1 MKRILFTALAGIVL
15 ALPMRAQEQKQER
28 EHEIMSHATTDYE
41 KPESVV
47 PMKISTMTDM
57 INKRP
62 ALPAAADLMSPEAK
76 AAYAKRGALAYEA
89 AIEPFRLKLQGEQMA
104 LQNKMTELQALRQQ
118 QYAQQRA
125 YTEQAS
131 KQGLMLSQEESMQVI
146 MSSGL
151 NLETATEEQMM
162 NVLADAYAKK
172 WNISQAD
179 ARTFMGLAMNNPKQ
193 AEAFL
198 KQKYPALYNKLEA
211 NAPKAKDYV
220 ADDPDVDAYGTLQDQ
235 LTSLSEEARNL
246 KESSMEMSEHVSN
259 TMRAN
264 GLPGDYSLG
273 LTPTNKLEGLLIEA
287 IAGWPKS
294 TECTKAIQI
303 ENDLAARLEN
313 WQYWQGAKEG
323 QTICRPAWWIEG
335 RKQENTLFDTY
346 TERSAEKWI
355 DAAHEYDAQL
365 QSVANRLLALDAQ
378 LEQLRGGKEETLAY
392 CMAKLQVFT
401 VEMYLFDY
409 YRMASTYLASPCIYH
424 QEEQFCFVYTIKG

>member
-1 MKRILFTALAGIVL
+1 MKRTLFMALAGIVL
-15 ALPMRAQEQKQER
+15 AMPVTAQEW
-28 EHEIMSHATTDYE
+28 EHEIMSHATSDYE
-41 KPESVV
+41 VPENVV
-47 PMKISTMTDM
+47 PMKINTLADM

-62 ALPAAADLMSPEAK
+62 ALPTVADLMSPEAK
-76 AAYAKRGALAYEA
+76 AAYARKGALAYEA
-89 AIEPFRLKLQGEQMA
+89 AIQPFRLNFQGEQMA
-104 LQNKMTELQALRQQ
+104 LQNKMRELQSQRQQ
-118 QYAQQRA
+118 QYAQQRN

-131 KQGLMLSQEESMQVI
+131 KQGLMLSQEETMQVI

-151 NLETATEEQMM
+151 NLETATEEQMI

-179 ARTFMGLAMNNPKQ
+179 ARTFMGMAVKNPKQ

-198 KQKYPALYNKLEA
+198 KQKYPALYSKLEA

-220 ADDPDVDAYGTLQDQ
+220 MDDPNEDAYGKLQDQ
-235 LTSLSEEARNL
+235 LMNLSEEVRNL
-246 KESSMEMSEHVSN
+246 EESSMEMSKHTSN

-264 GLPGDYSLG
+264 SLTGDYSLG
-273 LTPTNKLEGLLIEA
+273 LAPTNKLEKLFIEA
-287 IAGWPKS
+287 ISGWPKS

-303 ENDLAARLEN
+303 ENGLNDRLEN

-323 QTICRPAWWIEG
+323 QTICRPAWWIDG
-335 RKQENTLFDTY
+335 RKQENVLFDAY
-346 TERSAEKWI
+346 TKRTAEQWI
-355 DAAHEYDAQL
+355 AAAHEYDAQL

-401 VEMYLFDY
+401 VEMYLADY

-424 QEEQFCFVYTIKG
+424 QEEQFCFEYWIKG

>member
-1 MKRILFTALAGIVL
+1 MKHTLFMALAGIVL
-15 ALPMRAQEQKQER
+15 AMPVTAQEW
-28 EHEIMSHATTDYE
+28 EHEIMSHATSDYE
-41 KPESVV
+41 VPENVV
-47 PMKISTMTDM
+47 PMKINTMADM

-62 ALPAAADLMSPEAK
+62 ALPTVVDLMSPEAK
-76 AAYAKRGALAYEA
+76 AAYARKGALAYEA
-89 AIEPFRLKLQGEQMA
+89 AIQPFRLNFQGEQMA
-104 LQNKMTELQALRQQ
+104 LQNKMRELQSQRQQ
-118 QYAQQRA
+118 QYAQQRN

-131 KQGLMLSQEESMQVI
+131 KQGLMLSQEETMQVI

-179 ARTFMGLAMNNPKQ
+179 ARTFMKMAASDPQK
-193 AEAFL
+193 AAAFL
-198 KQKYPALYNKLEA
+198 KQKYPALYSKLEA

-220 ADDPDVDAYGTLQDQ
+220 MDDPDEDAYGKLQDQ
-235 LTSLSEEARNL
+235 LMNLSEEARNL
-246 KESSMEMSEHVSN
+246 KESSMDITEHTNN

-273 LTPTNKLEGLLIEA
+273 LAPTNKLENLFIEA
-287 IAGWPKS
+287 IAGWQTS

-303 ENDLAARLEN
+303 ENGLNDRLDN
-313 WQYWQGAKEG
+313 WEYWNGAKEG
-323 QTICRPAWWIEG
+323 QTICRPAWWIDG
-335 RKQENTLFDTY
+335 RKQENALFDAY
-346 TERSAEKWI
+346 TKRTAEQWI
-355 DAAHEYDAQL
+355 AAAHEYDAQM

-424 QEEQFCFVYTIKG
+424 QEEQFCFEYWIKG

>member
-1 MKRILFTALAGIVL
+1 MKRTLFLVLAGIIL
-15 ALPMRAQEQKQER
+15 AIPVTAQEW
-28 EHEIMSHATTDYE
+28 EHEIMSHATSGYE
-41 KPESVV
+41 VPEGIV
-47 PMKISTMTDM
+47 PMKISTMADM

-62 ALPAAADLMSPEAK
+62 ALPTVADLMSPEAK
-76 AAYAKRGALAYEA
+76 AAYARKGALAYEA
-89 AIEPFRLKLQGEQMA
+89 AIQPFRLNFQGEQMA
-104 LQNKMTELQALRQQ
+104 LQNKMRELQSQRQQ
-118 QYAQQRA
+118 QYAQQRN

-131 KQGLMLSQEESMQVI
+131 KQGLMLSQEETMQVI

-179 ARTFMGLAMNNPKQ
+179 ARTFMGMAVKNPKQ

-198 KQKYPALYNKLEA
+198 KQKYPALYSKLEA

-220 ADDPDVDAYGTLQDQ
+220 IDDPNEDAYGKLQDQ
-235 LTSLSEEARNL
+235 LMNLSEEIRNL
-246 KESSMEMSEHVSN
+246 EESSMEMSKHTSN

-273 LTPTNKLEGLLIEA
+273 LATTNKLENLFIEA

-294 TECTKAIQI
+294 AECTQAIQI
-303 ENDLAARLEN
+303 ENGLNDRLDN
-313 WQYWQGAKEG
+313 WEYWKGAKEG
-323 QTICRPAWWIEG
+323 QTICRPAWWIDG
-335 RKQENTLFDTY
+335 RKQENALFDAY
-346 TERSAEKWI
+346 TKRTAEQWI
-355 DAAHEYDAQL
+355 AAAHEYDAQL

-409 YRMASTYLASPCIYH
+409 YRMASTYLDSPCIYH
-424 QEEQFCFVYTIKG
+424 QEEQFCFEYWIKG